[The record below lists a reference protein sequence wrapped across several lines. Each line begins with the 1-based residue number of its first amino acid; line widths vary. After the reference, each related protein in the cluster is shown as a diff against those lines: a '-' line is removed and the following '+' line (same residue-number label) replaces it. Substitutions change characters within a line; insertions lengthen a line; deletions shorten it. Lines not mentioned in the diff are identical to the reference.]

1 MAKTIHFTPKHLL
14 KTLYFSLFNSNLIYR
29 CHIWGQDQ
37 NEEFRKI
44 EKLQQKAIR
53 IIIFLSLNATVE
65 KEMYEMNILKLK
77 DLIMIWNILFI
88 KDCLSENA
96 LGSFN
101 DKFDPSKLPLNQ
113 TTRSSSTYQLNVNNF
128 NNLCRY
134 GCKSVVNKC
143 TLDWNNLQK
152 ILKQNFQMMKRSDL
166 KTNIKNYF
174 LKQIMIKKI

>member
-1 MAKTIHFTPKHLL
+1 MSLNTSKTEILLLRPKSKTNITKHLNFRISGQYIPWKTQVKYLSLTINKHPDWDLYFIQLKKLKRGIELVAKTIHFTPKHLL

-77 DLIMIWNILFI
+77 DLIMI
-88 KDCLSENA
+88 
-96 LGSFN
+96 
-101 DKFDPSKLPLNQ
+101 
-113 TTRSSSTYQLNVNNF
+113 
-128 NNLCRY
+128 
-134 GCKSVVNKC
+134 
-143 TLDWNNLQK
+143 
-152 ILKQNFQMMKRSDL
+152 
-166 KTNIKNYF
+166 
-174 LKQIMIKKI
+174 